1 MGTPTVSQNVISGID
16 GTGAVTVNPASVFTA
31 AGQERLICPGVNGG
45 KNWPAGAYSPL
56 TNTMYYPLQNIC
68 MGATSTDDKPS
79 LTSLYAIATKG
90 RIADGTDKVGTVQAI
105 SAETGEITW
114 KYEQRSGMLSLVATG
129 GGLIFGGDAS
139 GRFRAFDQK
148 NGKVLWETNLGAPV
162 TGYPVT
168 FAVGGRQYVAASTGP
183 SLLTGG
189 LNALTPEVQPANG
202 NSLFV
207 FALPGNRP

>member
-1 MGTPTVSQNVISGID
+1 
-16 GTGAVTVNPASVFTA
+16 
-31 AGQERLICPGVNGG
+31 
-45 KNWPAGAYSPL
+45 
-56 TNTMYYPLQNIC
+56 MYYPLQNMC
-68 MGATSTDDKPS
+68 MAATSTDDKPS
-79 LTSLYAIATKG
+79 LKSLYAIATKG

-105 SAETGEITW
+105 SAETGAITW
-114 KYEQRSGMLSLVATG
+114 KYEQRAGMLSLVTTG

-162 TGYPVT
+162 SGYPVT

-183 SLLTGG
+183 SLVAGG